1 MPVPQNVM
9 ELAAIFGKV
18 VLPWEHGFPMPK
30 GKVGT
35 WILDYDSKNETFL
48 IREVADTAGNF
59 RYPFGDFSMEANEFY
74 TSVNLMVSALKE
86 YRRLY
91 PAPQG
96 IGREIPLGE
105 TSNLPQVTIKGTTY
119 YRDDVK
125 KEFRIVGYPKQRI
138 SFEDYEKKYFDG
150 QRTIRAY
157 FSGNDT
163 TMQSSHSGGYQTTNQ
178 DNAMQALEFW
188 ILNGVLKP
196 GVGPEKDTQ
205 RLGRGMG
212 NWLEIFKVKG
222 TFHIADN
229 HNQHLSTEDAQ
240 KAIRAVKSWVYGGML
255 KG

>member
-1 MPVPQNVM
+1 MQVPQNVM

-18 VLPWEHGFPMPK
+18 VLPWERYPIPK
-30 GKVGT
+30 GNVGN
-35 WILDYDSKNETFL
+35 WILDYDPKNETFL
-48 IREVADTAGNF
+48 IREIADTVGNF
-59 RYPFGDFSMEANEFY
+59 WYPFGDFSLESNDFRLAVDM
-74 TSVNLMVSALKE
+74 MVKALKE
-86 YRRLY
+86 YRRMY

-105 TSNLPQVTIKGTTY
+105 TSKLPQVTIKGTTY

-125 KEFRIVGYPKQRI
+125 KEFSVVGYPEQRI

-150 QRTIRAY
+150 QRTLRAY
-157 FSGNDT
+157 FSGHVA
-163 TMQSSHSGGYQTTNQ
+163 TMQSSHSGGYETTNQ
-178 DNAMQALEFW
+178 DNAMQALTFW
-188 ILNGVLKP
+188 ILNGVLLP
-196 GVGPEKDTQ
+196 GTGPEKETQ
-205 RLGRGMG
+205 RPGRGMG

-229 HNQHLSTEDAQ
+229 HSQNLSTEDAQ